1 MMESNEENISI
12 LLKAIRFAAE
22 KHRNQ
27 RRKDKE
33 ASPYINHPIAVGE
46 TLFQHGRVRDMVTL
60 VGGILHD
67 TIEDTETT
75 PEELEAE
82 FGVEVRAVVQEVS
95 DDKSLPKEERK
106 RLQIENAKDA
116 SERAKLIKLADKICN
131 LQDII
136 ASPPANW
143 AVDRKRR
150 YVEWAQAVIEE
161 IRGTNSELEKRFEGL
176 CKKALLQLA
185 ERSS

>member
-1 MMESNEENISI
+1 MESDEGNIST

-27 RRKDKE
+27 RRKDQE
-33 ASPYINHPIAVGE
+33 ASPYINHPIAVAE
-46 TLFQHGRVRDMVTL
+46 ILFQQGGVMDIVTL

-75 PEELEAE
+75 LEELETH
-82 FGVEVRAVVQEVS
+82 FGGEVRAVVQEVS
-95 DDKSLPKEERK
+95 DDKNLPKEERK

-116 SERAKLIKLADKICN
+116 SERARLIKLVDKICN

-143 AVDRKRR
+143 AVDRKRK
-150 YVEWAQAVIEE
+150 YVEWARSVIEQ
-161 IRGTNSELEKRFEGL
+161 IRGTNSDLERHFDGL
-176 CKKALLQLA
+176 CQEALLRLA
-185 ERSS
+185 ER

>member
-1 MMESNEENISI
+1 
-12 LLKAIRFAAE
+12 L
-22 KHRNQ
+22 
-27 RRKDKE
+27 
-33 ASPYINHPIAVGE
+33 E
-46 TLFQHGRVRDMVTL
+46 T
-60 VGGILHD
+60 
-67 TIEDTETT
+67 
-75 PEELEAE
+75 A

-143 AVDRKRR
+143 AVDRKRK

-185 ERSS
+185 EKSS